1 MEVRR
6 TTIAIKPQTRERLRR
21 LGRKGESYDE
31 IIDRLLR
38 IGEHELRAIEEAYR
52 RIDET
57 PRMEY
62 VNIDKL

>member
-57 PRMEY
+57 PRTEY
-62 VNIDKL
+62 VNIGKL

>member
-6 TTIAIKPQTRERLRR
+6 TTIAIRPQTRERLRR

-38 IGEHELRAIEEAYR
+38 IGEHELRAIEQVYR

-57 PRMEY
+57 PRMKY